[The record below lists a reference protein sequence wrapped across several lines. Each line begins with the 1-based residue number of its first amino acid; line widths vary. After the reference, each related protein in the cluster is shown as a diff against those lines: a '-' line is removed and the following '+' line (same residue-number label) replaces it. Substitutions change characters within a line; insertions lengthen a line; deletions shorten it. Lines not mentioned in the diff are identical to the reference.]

1 MTQTQAENDK
11 GRMND
16 AAYSFS
22 LRLSELIFNM
32 ADEAESKCPPG
43 TLPRDYVRYSLLSH
57 IRDAEVLKEAVSDLP
72 ADRRRRM
79 LLIARYFEEKETAAM
94 TETDSNDD
102 NVGEIA
108 ETVGRNSRLI
118 ELLEIMEAEQ

>member
-1 MTQTQAENDK
+1 MSSGHIA
-11 GRMND
+11 
-16 AAYSFS
+16 
-22 LRLSELIFNM
+22 
-32 ADEAESKCPPG
+32 
-43 TLPRDYVRYSLLSH
+43 RDYVCYSLLSH

-72 ADRRRRM
+72 ADRRQRL

-118 ELLEIMEAEQ
+118 ELLENMEAEQ

>member
-1 MTQTQAENDK
+1 M
-11 GRMND
+11 
-16 AAYSFS
+16 
-22 LRLSELIFNM
+22 
-32 ADEAESKCPPG
+32 
-43 TLPRDYVRYSLLSH
+43 PRDYVCYSLLSY
-57 IRDAEVLKEAVSDLP
+57 IRDAEVLKEAVSNLP
-72 ADRRRRM
+72 ADRRQRL

-118 ELLEIMEAEQ
+118 GLLEIMEAEQ

>member
-1 MTQTQAENDK
+1 MTQTQAKNDT

-16 AAYSFS
+16 AAFSFA
-22 LRLSELIFNM
+22 LRLSEFIFNM
-32 ADEAESKCPPG
+32 EEEAESKCPPG
-43 TLPRDYVRYSLLSH
+43 TSPRDYVRYSLLSQ
-57 IRDAEVLKEAVSDLP
+57 INDAEVLRNAVSDLP
-72 ADRRRRM
+72 TDRRQRM

-118 ELLEIMEAEQ
+118 ELLEDMEAEQ